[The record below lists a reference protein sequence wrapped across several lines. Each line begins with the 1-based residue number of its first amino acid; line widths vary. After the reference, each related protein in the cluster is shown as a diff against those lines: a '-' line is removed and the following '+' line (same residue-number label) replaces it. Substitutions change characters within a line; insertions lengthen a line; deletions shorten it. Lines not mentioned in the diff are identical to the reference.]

1 MACLKQVDDRDL
13 KAMHAE
19 TAGFVML
26 DDSAL
31 VLMSAAALD
40 SHVRIA
46 MRADAPMT
54 YIDRLRELGLDADI
68 EEKHVAHDD
77 VGFELVGGGVRGQGL
92 KVRVEECRL
101 PELVKEFKGEAP
113 YKDYDA
119 ERSRLNNA
127 KGRKAITVEDGSYII
142 NSIPLTIPHNLE

>member
-1 MACLKQVDDRDL
+1 LLELGGIREVMALTEEVLHGMSFEEIDAHYQHVKVDARQSYLDL
-13 KAMHAE
+13 VLTVLH
-19 TAGFVML
+19 
-26 DDSAL
+26 DSA
-31 VLMSAAALD
+31 
-40 SHVRIA
+40 
-46 MRADAPMT
+46 
-54 YIDRLRELGLDADI
+54 I
-68 EEKHVAHDD
+68 EEKRIAHDD